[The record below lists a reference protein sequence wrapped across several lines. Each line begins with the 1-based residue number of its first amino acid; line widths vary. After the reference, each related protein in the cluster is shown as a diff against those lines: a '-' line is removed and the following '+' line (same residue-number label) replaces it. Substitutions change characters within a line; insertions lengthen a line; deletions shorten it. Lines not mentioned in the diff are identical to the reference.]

1 MSSIIEGSPKDK
13 SFDNI
18 PQELKGQQI
27 WVLWKKEQRGDKET
41 KIPYQPSGVKAKSN
55 DPSTWSSWGEV
66 LGAYAKGGFDGVGAC
81 VVSPYVFVDLDKCF
95 EGGKLKSYA
104 REIVEKFSSYTEI
117 SPSGNGLHIICRGRK
132 PEGGNRNTELG
143 IEVYDKGR
151 YFTFTGK
158 VIEGLNE
165 IREATEALNWL
176 QEAYLGKEK
185 RSEGKASKGK
195 ASIVEKKKKTECTN
209 QAVVTQAVVTDK
221 PQTDD
226 KIVLERLQLEYPEAL
241 DLLAGDMAGYP
252 SASER
257 DQALCNYLALCSTG
271 KTRDEIEAQI
281 IRIIRN
287 SGANREKWS
296 PEHFDH
302 YIRPTVG
309 KAIAFAIRKEEE
321 FTAGSGRSSIATKT
335 FKWLINNYELWYD
348 QNNHAYI
355 TAGGRDLRIGSK
367 EFRVWLHNLYQELY
381 NRTLPPAAFRELQD
395 NLEARA
401 LNGRMF
407 QTHKRV
413 AWQDGKIYFDLGHNS
428 AHTHKYV
435 EISREGWKVVD
446 SVTVS
451 SGPVKFIRTQ
461 DMLPLPE
468 PQKGGDWKGLLQ
480 LINTSHEG
488 KVLILA
494 WLLQGLWETRG
505 HYTHLFLSGIQ
516 GTGKSFTMS
525 LLKGII
531 DPSTKIGRSFD
542 KINSVYDLGLAST
555 TERILSF
562 DNVSHIPGEISDALC
577 TASRGGV
584 IARRELYK
592 AADEISFQ
600 VHFPAI
606 FTGINVIRSRPDLLD
621 RLIVVTMEPLEEVEG
636 EEVLLERFEEILP
649 QILGLLC
656 DAAACGLRNLK
667 TTERVRDVRMVDFCH
682 WVCACVSEGGLP
694 FTPEEFLEIYRD
706 SIRQERVEALD
717 GLGSLLIDVAKPR
730 APWTVQASGLLEEL
744 RYYKETN
751 HELYGDFK
759 VPQDAKGFGQ
769 WLNRNIPVLKAHG
782 LIVKKE
788 HRKAGTFYKLELDME
803 AAGQEAAGQEA
814 AGNSCCPQ
822 TREELESELKRR
834 GLAGVEM
841 DEFETDE
848 SSS

>member
-1 MSSIIEGSPKDK
+1 
-13 SFDNI
+13 
-18 PQELKGQQI
+18 
-27 WVLWKKEQRGDKET
+27 
-41 KIPYQPSGVKAKSN
+41 
-55 DPSTWSSWGEV
+55 
-66 LGAYAKGGFDGVGAC
+66 VGAC
-81 VVSPYVFVDLDKCF
+81 VVSPYVFIDLDKCF
-95 EGGKLKSYA
+95 DGDKLKPYA
-104 REIVEKFSSYTEI
+104 REIVERFSSYTEI
-117 SPSGNGLHIICRGRK
+117 SPSGNGLHIICKGKK

-143 IEVYDKGR
+143 IEAYDRAR

-158 VIEGLNE
+158 VIEGVNE
-165 IREATEALNWL
+165 IREATEALTWL
-176 QEAYLGKEK
+176 QETYLEKEK
-185 RSEGKASKGK
+185 RSEGKASNGK

-209 QAVVTQAVVTDK
+209 QAVVTDK
-221 PQTDD
+221 PQPDD

-271 KTRDEIEAQI
+271 RTKDEIEAQI

-296 PEHFDH
+296 PEHYDH

-321 FTAGSGRSSIATKT
+321 FTVGSGRSSIATKT

-355 TAGGRDLRIGSK
+355 TAGGRDLKIGSK
-367 EFRVWLHNLYQELY
+367 EFRVWLHNLYHELY

-401 LNGRMF
+401 LNGRMY

-413 AWQDGKIYFDLGHNS
+413 AWQDGKIYFDLGH
-428 AHTHKYV
+428 KYV

-446 SVTVS
+446 SV
-451 SGPVKFIRTQ
+451 PVKFIRTQ

-468 PQKGGDWKGLLQ
+468 PQAGGDWIGMLQ

-525 LLKGII
+525 LLKRII

-542 KINSVYDLGLAST
+542 KINSIYDLGLAST

-562 DNVSHIPGEISDALC
+562 DNVSHIPEEISDALC

-606 FTGINVIRSRPDLLD
+606 FTGINAIRSRPDLLD

-636 EEVLLERFEEILP
+636 EENLMRRFQDMLP
-649 QILGLLC
+649 QTLGLLC
-656 DAAACGLRNLK
+656 DAAACGLRNYES
-667 TTERVRDVRMVDFCH
+667 TEYVRDVRMVDFCH
-682 WVCACVSEGGLP
+682 WVCACASEGVMP
-694 FTPEEFLEIYRD
+694 FSPEEFLRIYRD
-706 SIRQERVEALD
+706 SIRKERVEALD
-717 GLGSLLIDVAKPR
+717 GLGALLIDVAKPR
-730 APWTVQASGLLEEL
+730 APWTVQASDLLEEL
-744 RYYKETN
+744 RDYKETN
-751 HELYGDFK
+751 HKLYGDVK
-759 VPQDAKGFGQ
+759 IPQDSRGLGL
-769 WLNRNIPVLKAHG
+769 WLNRNIPVLRAHG
-782 LIVKKE
+782 LIVEKE
-788 HRKAGTFYKLELDME
+788 YREAGTFYRLELDMDK
-803 AAGQEAAGQEA
+803 QETGNSCNQEA

-822 TREELESELKRR
+822 TQEELESELRKR
-834 GLAGVEM
+834 GLASGY
-841 DEFETDE
+841 ETSIFSAAE
-848 SSS
+848 TSI